1 MLTKHN
7 IYFQLFAGFLNVVS
21 EATSNILSPLNT
33 FATNFLQCWEE
44 GHAFIYSP
52 LDFERKTTIP
62 VERTT
67 EAVVEIRRSS
77 GK

>member
-1 MLTKHN
+1 M
-7 IYFQLFAGFLNVVS
+7 IS

-33 FATNFLQCWEE
+33 FATNVLQCWEE
-44 GHAFIYSP
+44 GQMFIHSP
-52 LDFERKTTIP
+52 LDFERKTTVP

-67 EAVVEIRRSS
+67 EAVIEIRRSS